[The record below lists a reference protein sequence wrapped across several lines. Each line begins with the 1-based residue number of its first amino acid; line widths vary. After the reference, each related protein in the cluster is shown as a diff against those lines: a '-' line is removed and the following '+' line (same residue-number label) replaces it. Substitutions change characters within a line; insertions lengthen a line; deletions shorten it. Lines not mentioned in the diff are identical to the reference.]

1 MEVDKQVELWD
12 THQNESSNV
21 IGGIFMSSNYPPFG
35 NAPAR
40 PCQRCGNPL
49 PPNEARCAYCG
60 LMNTT
65 SQPNNIVAQPSSGAA
80 WGGPAPQQ
88 SFGSSQQGGQPWGQ
102 SPSAQPAQ
110 NNPFAN
116 SSVSRQSFSPPN
128 QPLAPTNPYYG
139 APNQQSPT
147 SNPFLGAAGQPTGT
161 NGFGSSA
168 SQPQLYAQQS
178 PSPTTGTFQNSGTNG
193 FASPQQNGFIPNNA
207 QGFSS
212 SGFGQQPQQPIT
224 GNFTPP
230 PNLHGFQTSGF
241 TQSAPPNGF
250 QQERP
255 MSPPERKGG
264 PNVRLSIA
272 VIVLLVLVVGG
283 GFGGYYYVKHN
294 TVTTAQIIPTTVP
307 TPTPTGNALFSDPFA
322 NNSKGWDLTTKA
334 GAFSVKVGGGTMALE
349 DDNNK
354 LLWELIPGG
363 KTFSDFYLTVD
374 ATLSKGTQSNGY
386 GIYIRGSSA
395 QTIDIATYYR
405 FEIYGDGT
413 FAIFKGTVD
422 ANGVSNSSFLV
433 NYTNNPVI
441 QKQGHVN
448 HIAINAKGSTLT
460 FYVNG
465 QIVKIVTDNTYNTG
479 SIALFVS
486 NLPHTTPGA
495 QATFAKL
502 AIYPPQH

>member
-1 MEVDKQVELWD
+1 
-12 THQNESSNV
+12 
-21 IGGIFMSSNYPPFG
+21 MSSNYPPFG

-49 PPNEARCAYCG
+49 SPNEARCANCG
-60 LMNTT
+60 LMNTP
-65 SQPNNIVAQPSSGAA
+65 SQPNSAVAQPSSGAA

-88 SFGSSQQGGQPWGQ
+88 SFGSGQLGRQPWGQ
-102 SPSAQPAQ
+102 PPSAPPAQ

-116 SSVSRQSFSPPN
+116 STLSQQSFSSPN
-128 QPLAPTNPYYG
+128 QPFAHPTPFYG
-139 APNQQSPT
+139 SPNQQSPT
-147 SNPFLGAAGQPTGT
+147 ANPFLGASGQPTGT
-161 NGFGSSA
+161 NGFGSSP
-168 SQPQLYAQQS
+168 SQPPLYAQQ
-178 PSPTTGTFQNSGTNG
+178 PPLPTTGTLQNSATNG
-193 FASPQQNGFIPNNA
+193 FVSPQQQQRGFSPNNA

-212 SGFGQQPQQPIT
+212 TGFGQQPQQPNT

-230 PNLHGFQTSGF
+230 PNLNGFQTAGL

-250 QQERP
+250 QQGNP
-255 MSPPERKGG
+255 VPPPERKGV
-264 PNVRLSIA
+264 PNVRLIIA
-272 VIVLLVLVVGG
+272 VIVLLLLVVGG
-283 GFGGYYYVKHN
+283 SIGGYYYVKHN
-294 TVTTAQIIPTTVP
+294 TATTALVTPTTVP
-307 TPTPTGNALFSDPFA
+307 TPTPTGNALFSDTFA
-322 NNSKGWDLTTKA
+322 NNNKGWDLTTKA
-334 GAFSVKVGGGTMALE
+334 GEFSVKVGGGSMALE

-433 NYTNNPVI
+433 NYTNSPVI

-465 QIVKIVTDNTYNTG
+465 QVVKIVTDNTYNAG

-486 NLPHTTPGA
+486 NLPHTTAGA
-495 QATFAKL
+495 QATFANL
-502 AIYPPQH
+502 AVYPPQH

>member
-1 MEVDKQVELWD
+1 
-12 THQNESSNV
+12 
-21 IGGIFMSSNYPPFG
+21 MSSNYPPFG

-49 PPNEARCAYCG
+49 PPNEARCATCG
-60 LMNTT
+60 LMNTS
-65 SQPNNIVAQPSSGAA
+65 SQPNNAVAQSPSGTA
-80 WGGPAPQQ
+80 WGRPAPQQ
-88 SFGSSQQGGQPWGQ
+88 SFGAGQQGGQPWGQ
-102 SPSAQPAQ
+102 PPSVQPVQ

-116 SSVSRQSFSPPN
+116 SSAPQQSFNSPN
-128 QPLAPTNPYYG
+128 QPFAHSNPFYG
-139 APNQQSPT
+139 SPNQQSPT
-147 SNPFLGAAGQPTGT
+147 TGPFGGTPGQSTGM
-161 NGFGSSA
+161 NGFSSSA
-168 SQPQLYAQQS
+168 SQPPSYAQQ
-178 PSPTTGTFQNSGTNG
+178 SPTTGTFQNSTTNG
-193 FASPQQNGFIPNNA
+193 FAPPQQQQNGFSSNNA
-207 QGFSS
+207 PGFSP
-212 SGFGQQPQQPIT
+212 SGFGQQSQQPIT

-230 PNLHGFQTSGF
+230 PNMNGFQTGGF

-250 QQERP
+250 QQERFVP
-255 MSPPERKGG
+255 PPERKRRPKVG
-264 PNVRLSIA
+264 LISA

-283 GFGGYYYVKHN
+283 SLGGYYYVKHSN
-294 TVTTAQIIPTTVP
+294 TPAAPVTSTMVP
-307 TPTPTGNALFSDPFA
+307 TPTPTGNALFSDTFA
-322 NNSKGWDLTTKA
+322 NNNKGWDLTTKA
-334 GAFSVKVGGGTMALE
+334 GEFSVKVGGGSMALE

-363 KTFSDFYLTVD
+363 KTFSDFYMTVD

-386 GIYIRGSSA
+386 GIYIRGSSN

-405 FEIYGDGT
+405 FEIYGDGS

-422 ANGVSNSSFLV
+422 STGVSNSSFLV
-433 NYTNNPVI
+433 TYTNASVI

-465 QIVKIVTDNTYNTG
+465 QVVKIVTDNTYNTG

-486 NLPHTTPGA
+486 NLPHTTAGA
-495 QATFAKL
+495 QATFTNL